1 MAKFTVS
8 LKICSIS
15 GKSPPGR
22 ASWGW
27 LVGGAVPGESPKIPD
42 TDLIHRPPIAAA
54 APDLGVS
61 WQWLRLGAGWC
72 LAAAARGAL
81 LAGLTK
87 GQETAWESPCP
98 ARVSSFSTALVS
110 SFSCVFPTDPG
121 KPVVHHRLLVAAVKA
136 CEGGS

>member
-1 MAKFTVS
+1 MAKFTAS

-27 LVGGAVPGESPKIPD
+27 VVGRAVPGECPKIPD
-42 TDLIHRPPIAAA
+42 TDLIHRPLIAAA
-54 APDLGVS
+54 APDLGTS
-61 WQWLRLGAGWC
+61 WQRPRPGGGWC

-81 LAGLTK
+81 RVGLSK
-87 GQETAWESPCP
+87 GQETAQESPCP

-136 CEGGS
+136 CEGRS